1 MPRPCKFRKVRH
13 RPEAVYFKP
22 RAIPLSMLDEV
33 ILTFDELE
41 SLRLAD
47 LEERYQEEAAPL
59 MGISRQTFGNILK
72 SAHKKVA
79 DALVNSKALRIEGGN
94 INISDDKRTN
104 NCKRRIK

>member
-1 MPRPCKFRKVRH
+1 MPRPSKFRKVHH

-22 RAIPLSMLDEV
+22 RAIPLTMLDEV

-47 LEERYQEEAAPL
+47 LEGRYQEKAAPS
-59 MGISRQTFGNILK
+59 MGVSRQTFGNILK

-79 DALVNSKALRIEGGN
+79 DALVNSKALRIEGGTVKLSVD
-94 INISDDKRTN
+94 IKTN
-104 NCKRRIK
+104 KCIRRIK

>member
-1 MPRPCKFRKVRH
+1 MPRPCKFRTVSH

-22 RAIPLSMLDEV
+22 RAIPMTMLDEV

-47 LEERYQEEAAPL
+47 LEERYQEEAAPR
-59 MGISRQTFGNILK
+59 MGVSRQTFGNILK
-72 SAHKKVA
+72 SARKKVA

-94 INISDDKRTN
+94 INVSKDTRTN
-104 NCKRRIK
+104 KCIRRTK

>member
-1 MPRPCKFRKVRH
+1 MPRPCKFRTVSH

-22 RAIPLSMLDEV
+22 RAIPLSLLDEV

-47 LEERYQEEAAPL
+47 LEERYQEEAAPR

-72 SAHKKVA
+72 VAHKKVA

-94 INISDDKRTN
+94 IAISGDKRTN
-104 NCKRRIK
+104 NCIRRIK